1 MIIDV
6 VADVVKALNS
16 GLLESDKALHE
27 NVLNLMEKNAE
38 EKSSFVWRKD
48 YTIAVSKDGEKTKV
62 ANLMVCDRL
71 NEEAQ
76 TFKVK
81 RALDYWKKLEAR
93 EEYKA
98 VVECSL
104 FSRDTSLCRIETV
117 GRDIMRS
124 RKEVPTVAG
133 LGFVWVVHITP
144 QENLDKLFQLYFK
157 EDYITLQQDE
167 AKYYIGWT
175 ENLKG
180 LDMRNFICDPTAPK
194 AKNEIVD
201 FSTEIEYNSNIK
213 DAQ

>member
-6 VADVVKALNS
+6 VGDVVKALNS
-16 GLLESDKALHE
+16 GVLDNDKALHD
-27 NVLNLMEKNAE
+27 NLEDLMQETN
-38 EKSSFVWRKD
+38 FVWRKD
-48 YTIAVSKDGEKTKV
+48 YTIAVSKDDKKTKI
-62 ANLMVCDRL
+62 ANLMVCNKLD
-71 NEEAQ
+71 ETPQ

-81 RALDYWKKLEAR
+81 RELDFWKKLQPR
-93 EEYKA
+93 EDYKV

-104 FSRDTSLCRIETV
+104 FSQDTPLSTIETV

-133 LGFVWVVHITP
+133 LGFVWVVHLTP
-144 QENLDKLFQLYFK
+144 QENIDKLFHLYFG

-180 LDMRNFICDPTAPK
+180 LDMRNFICDPTAKPVE
-194 AKNEIVD
+194 NEVED
-201 FSTEIEYNSNIK
+201 FSVEVEYDDILKEMDNGRN
-213 DAQ
+213 